1 MSGRVGT
8 STHPELEE
16 SGIACDEHLTAR
28 SKASTLECANVDSSS
43 RVTRLGRL
51 GSCAAARAHCGTIFC
66 ASLFVRPSAPQS
78 GTGANPRALSRRV
91 RSALVCGSGLSAGD
105 VCAFAASWGVRLSVG
120 AALRSALLRRCD
132 RASTLVARLSGNASR
147 SSGHAS
153 SAWVNL
159 STSRRD
165 PRNAQMASLIPRAP
179 VCRRPHLDWISA
191 VRYKS

>member
-1 MSGRVGT
+1 MRR
-8 STHPELEE
+8 
-16 SGIACDEHLTAR
+16 AF
-28 SKASTLECANVDSSS
+28 DSSQQGVHA
-43 RVTRLGRL
+43 RMRERRLEL
-51 GSCAAARAHCGTIFC
+51 SSDSTGSTGFLRRCARAHCGTIFC

-105 VCAFAASWGVRLSVG
+105 VCAFAASWAVRLSVG